1 MTFNQIIDGIEDLAR
16 SQGFYGRLLDDIF
29 TLPEEDLER
38 LAVEWEAQNF
48 QDMVDFILYIEG

>member
-29 TLPEEDLER
+29 ILPEEEIEK
-38 LAVEWEAQNF
+38 LAEEWEAQNF
-48 QDMVDFILYIEG
+48 QDILDFILYIEG

>member
-16 SQGFYGRLLDDIF
+16 SQGFYGRLLDAIF